1 MNDIPQEHFKPYV
14 PNGATKL
21 GRAYLC
27 AVKDCDGPLLA
38 TEASFLRDNP
48 LLWLRALTLYASNL
62 DFLIRQAKTRLKNTA
77 PGHGEHPTKE
87 RTQELREHR
96 RWSMVQEHKLHK
108 IRARRAELAAE
119 FGYEDIRQA
128 TATGDLVEALA
139 EILSD
144 LQQENWREAEAK
156 ARHWIRKLTGLG
168 NDEDE
173 PSGEPEA
180 VVPEM
185 TEAEVLATLMAHI
198 KGGGRS

>member
-1 MNDIPQEHFKPYV
+1 MKDIPQERFKPYV
-14 PNGATKL
+14 PNEATKL
-21 GRAYLC
+21 GMAYLC
-27 AVKDCDGPLLA
+27 AVKDCDGPLLV

-87 RTQELREHR
+87 RRQEIKENRQ
-96 RWSMVQEHKLHK
+96 WSMVQEHKLHK
-108 IRARRAELAAE
+108 IRARRAELVVE
-119 FGYEDIRQA
+119 LGYEDIREA
-128 TATGDLVEALA
+128 VITGDLVEVLVDIASCVQQGEYSQA
-139 EILSD
+139 ESL
-144 LQQENWREAEAK
+144 
-156 ARHWIRKLTGLG
+156 ARHWVTRLTGL
-168 NDEDE
+168 DDEEDE

-198 KGGGRS
+198 KGGARS